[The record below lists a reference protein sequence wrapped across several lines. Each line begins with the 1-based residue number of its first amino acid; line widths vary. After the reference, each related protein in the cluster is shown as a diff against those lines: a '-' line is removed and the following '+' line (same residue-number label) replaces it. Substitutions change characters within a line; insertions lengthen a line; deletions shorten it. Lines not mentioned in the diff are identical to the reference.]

1 MPITQV
7 QLNDA
12 QSLIDLLL
20 GNHDAA
26 QAYSQDPVG
35 WLDANGYG
43 NVSAEAVAAAGA
55 SSAAGAGAAS
65 AAASASASA
74 GAAGVAAQL
83 NPIVYNSYFEDNSI
97 TNNILAN
104 GDVTID
110 NTVQSVDG
118 DGNVLQDDT
127 TVFGDQQVQTG
138 SGIQGQGGDS
148 FGGGDEEG
156 GPILLR
162 TEGGNGL
169 EREDGD
175 DAGDGVNIDDSNV
188 ATGDF
193 NQQAIDE
200 STNIDV
206 NPPEEEEP
214 PPPPPTGP
222 TGPTG
227 PTEDE
232 IEPFG

>member
-12 QSLIDLLL
+12 QKLIDELLD
-20 GNHDAA
+20 NKSAA
-26 QAYSQDPVG
+26 EDYSKDPVG
-35 WLDANGYG
+35 WLNTNGYE
-43 NVSAEAVAAAGA
+43 NVSAEAVAQCGAAYGGGAAAAGGAA
-55 SSAAGAGAAS
+55 SASAS
-65 AAASASASA
+65 AAASASA
-74 GAAGVAAQL
+74 GVAGVAAQL
-83 NPIVYNSYFEDNSI
+83 NPIVYNSYYEDNSI

-148 FGGGDEEG
+148 YGSG
-156 GPILLR
+156 
-162 TEGGNGL
+162 
-169 EREDGD
+169 
-175 DAGDGVNIDDSNV
+175 DAGDGVDIDDSNV

-200 STNIDV
+200 SQNFEGDLPLRPGTIRSEGGGDEGPDEGADV
-206 NPPEEEEP
+206 
-214 PPPPPTGP
+214 
-222 TGPTG
+222 
-227 PTEDE
+227 
-232 IEPFG
+232 

>member
-1 MPITQV
+1 MAITQV

-20 GNHDAA
+20 DNHGDAE
-26 QAYSQDPVG
+26 AYSRDPVG
-35 WLDANGYG
+35 WLDSHGYADI
-43 NVSAEAVAAAGA
+43 NPEAVAAAGA

-148 FGGGDEEG
+148 YGSESEPTILRRPLGEAEEEDDGG
-156 GPILLR
+156 
-162 TEGGNGL
+162 
-169 EREDGD
+169 
-175 DAGDGVNIDDSNV
+175 ADGVSIDDSNV
-188 ATGDF
+188 ATGDY

-200 STNIDV
+200 SRNVDV
-206 NPPEEEEP
+206 EQPSP
-214 PPPPPTGP
+214 PPDPEP
-222 TGPTG
+222 
-227 PTEDE
+227 
-232 IEPFG
+232 EPF